1 MAVASPWVMSW
12 SRLDECVDEGR
23 RLLLPFRTRPYLV
36 VCHRRSL
43 GNPYTYTRTREHV
56 NVNGCTGPGPGCRV
70 IPLHGNGL
78 CPGDSLELVR

>member
-1 MAVASPWVMSW
+1 MAVASPWAMSW

-36 VCHRRSL
+36 VCHRHSL

-56 NVNGCTGPGPGCRV
+56 DESGPECLV
-70 IPLHGNGL
+70 IPRHGSGL
-78 CPGDSLELVR
+78 CLADVLEPVR